1 MVSRAAL
8 GLLVLVGMQ
17 QFASAQTK
25 SAQTA
30 SSMTPLLVSAPAPD
44 LNIVPTKPTPELV
57 AQLPPPGVAAPVPGA
72 NCAGVSPY
80 DNYSCLDAYLGDGFF
95 ERLFNYYQLEWGRAG
110 PPTDPSAPPGQ
121 IAGWPRIPAT
131 VPPMAYVD
139 WPSGAVET
147 IGDTQP
153 NSVDTPLMAAL
164 ANTSL
169 GQWMQ
174 EHHFQVYGWVEPGFN
189 ISSNTTKPGGN
200 GPIGYSYTPNV
211 VQLDQAV
218 VYLDRF
224 PDTVQT
230 DHFDWGMRLS
240 MLFGENYR
248 YTNSYGIWSNQFN
261 GKNKIYGWDPVMEYA
276 DLYWPKPFNGLVEGL
291 EVRIG
296 RYISIPDIEAQLA
309 PNNLTYT
316 HSMTYTWDNYT
327 NEGIVTS
334 WQITPN
340 IMLQLGITDGTETP
354 IWHNGVRETNLM
366 PGNPLYPG
374 NTFPKDPGN
383 QPSAT
388 ACLQLKWN
396 NGWDTLY
403 PCIDGINDGAWGYN
417 NIQWHGFTYYHRFND
432 QWHIDF
438 ESYYLSENRVP
449 NLNNANAAAIVA
461 GGGTPFSPQFIP
473 RNSTNLAYCNTTKL
487 ACNVSAYSLLL
498 YTNYTPDPLNNFT
511 VRTEWYDDPNGWRTG
526 TGGRTEYYDLGF
538 SWQHWLSPQI
548 DIRPEITWWRSIGTA
563 AFNGYPAGGI
573 AGNKKST
580 EMFAADLTFHF

>member
-1 MVSRAAL
+1 
-8 GLLVLVGMQ
+8 
-17 QFASAQTK
+17 
-25 SAQTA
+25 
-30 SSMTPLLVSAPAPD
+30 MTPVLVSAPAPD
-44 LNIVPTKPTPELV
+44 LNIAPATSQLV
-57 AQLPPPGVAAPVPGA
+57 AQLPPPPGVAAPKA
-72 NCAGVSPY
+72 SCAGVNPY

-95 ERLFNYYQLEWGRAG
+95 ERLFNYYQLEMGHGG
-110 PPTDPSAPPGQ
+110 PPADPNAPPGQ

-147 IGDTQP
+147 IGDTVP
-153 NSVDTPLMAAL
+153 NSVDSPLMTAI
-164 ANTSL
+164 ANTAL
-169 GQWMQ
+169 GEWMQ
-174 EHHFQVYGWVEPGFN
+174 EHHFQFYGWLEPGFN

-224 PDTVQT
+224 VDTVQT

-276 DLYWPKPFNGLVEGL
+276 DFYWPKPFNNLVEGL
-291 EVRIG
+291 EIRVG

-327 NEGIVTS
+327 NQGIVSS

-354 IWHNGVRETNLM
+354 IWHNGVRVTNLM
-366 PGNPLYPG
+366 PGNPIYPG

-403 PCIDGINDGAWGYN
+403 PCIDGLNDGEWGYN

-438 ESYYLSENRVP
+438 ESYALTENHVP
-449 NLNNANAAAIVA
+449 NLNNPTALGIVN

-473 RNSTNLAYCNTTKL
+473 RNSSNLAYCNNGKL
-487 ACNVSAYSLLL
+487 TCNVNAYSLLM

-563 AFNGYPAGGI
+563 AFNGNFSGGVL
-573 AGNKKST
+573 ANRKST